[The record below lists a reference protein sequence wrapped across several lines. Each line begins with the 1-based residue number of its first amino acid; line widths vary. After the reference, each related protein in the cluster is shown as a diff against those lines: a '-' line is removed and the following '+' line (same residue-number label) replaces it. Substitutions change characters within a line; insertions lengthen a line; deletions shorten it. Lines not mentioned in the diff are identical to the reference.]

1 MQALHNI
8 ILKSYKKKHQK
19 NKKKVFFKK
28 TQTLQKCEHR
38 RKSSKRTHKRKSRK
52 RYTITTNQQPCS
64 KHCKISLESA
74 KNSVSRGI
82 FNAEQDISQR
92 HQTDHKQTKSISIA
106 IQWSYILL
114 QQNLQFKAQHRCY
127 RGAQRA
133 SAAHLV
139 QSHKRQT
146 KNNNKHQIKTQPR
159 HIKK

>member
-1 MQALHNI
+1 MQTLHYI

-28 TQTLQKCEHR
+28 SQTLQKCEHR
-38 RKSSKRTHKRKSRK
+38 RKSSKRTHRRKTRK
-52 RYTITTNQQPCS
+52 RYTTTTSQQSYS
-64 KHCKISLESA
+64 KYCKISLESVKKRVFREFFSA
-74 KNSVSRGI
+74 N
-82 FNAEQDISQR
+82 QDISQG
-92 HQTDHKQTKSISIA
+92 HQADRRQTKFISIA
-106 IQWSYILL
+106 IQCSYINL

-139 QSHKRQT
+139 QPHKRQS

>member
-1 MQALHNI
+1 MQALYNI

-28 TQTLQKCEHR
+28 SQTLQKCEHR
-38 RKSSKRTHKRKSRK
+38 RKSSKRTHKRKTRK
-52 RYTITTNQQPCS
+52 RYTIATSQQSCS

-74 KNSVSRGI
+74 KKRVFREFFSANR
-82 FNAEQDISQR
+82 DISQG
-92 HQTDHKQTKSISIA
+92 HQEDRKQTNSISIA
-106 IQWSYILL
+106 IQCSYIHL

-127 RGAQRA
+127 KGAQRA

-139 QSHKRQT
+139 QSHKRQS